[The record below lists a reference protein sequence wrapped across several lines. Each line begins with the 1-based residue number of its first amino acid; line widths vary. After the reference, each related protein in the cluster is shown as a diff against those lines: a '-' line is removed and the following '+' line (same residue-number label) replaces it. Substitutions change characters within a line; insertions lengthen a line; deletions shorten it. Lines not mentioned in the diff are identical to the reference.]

1 MDKNM
6 KIRSLLPYL
15 LRLLLCVLL
24 IFMLSGCLSPITLN
38 RAVVVYDEAVTNA
51 ESEQL
56 LINIARAQHHEPIHF
71 TRVSNI
77 AATFDFRF
85 SAGASPALT
94 GDAGSTL
101 VPIFGGSVAENPT
114 FSIVP
119 IEGEEFTK
127 RLLTPFHQSKL
138 TLLLRQHFD
147 VDLMLRMMAQEV
159 RLHHQEQL
167 AGADSVSAIKAQ
179 KNYRRYQHGKH
190 GRQHAASRR
199 DRQFIASPEIQQTEE
214 QQRRAR
220 LRSQRHEEQRIYKNS
235 PSDQIG
241 YEMFRRVV
249 LHLSAI
255 QDQSQLYA
263 EPLTFERS
271 WTIPANSVSGEGFQS
286 LEKEFTVRYNQADDT
301 YTLSK
306 QILGPVLITNYDPD
320 ILCCE
325 ERAELYDMTSPWI
338 GNDVAFD
345 IRPEHA
351 GGEWPI
357 NGAFRLRSFHSILNF
372 LGHALG
378 EEPEYHVEKDP
389 RTPPLARN
397 ENPSATMELIVSDTL
412 PPDLDL
418 SISSHGQYYAINT
431 NGPYSHWN
439 LNAFQLLYILF
450 RMTVT
455 DAPLFG
461 VPSITI
467 AK

>member
-1 MDKNM
+1 MLPL
-6 KIRSLLPYL
+6 LLPVFL
-15 LRLLLCVLL
+15 L
-24 IFMLSGCLSPITLN
+24 SSCLSPITLN
-38 RAVVVYDEAVTNA
+38 RAVVVYDEAVTSV
-51 ESEQL
+51 ESKQL
-56 LINIARAQHHEPIHF
+56 LLNIARAQHHEPIHF

-85 SAGASPALT
+85 NAGATPALT
-94 GDAGSTL
+94 GDASRAL
-101 VPIFGGSVAENPT
+101 MPIFGGSVAENPT

-119 IEGEEFTK
+119 IGEEEFTK
-127 RLLTPFHQSKL
+127 RLLTPFHQSKF

-147 VDLMLRMMAQEV
+147 VDLLLRVMAQEV
-159 RLHHQEQL
+159 RLQHQEQM
-167 AGADSVSAIKAQ
+167 SAHNDLDIEAR
-179 KNYRRYQHGKH
+179 KNSRSPRYDNQ
-190 GRQHAASRR
+190 RATSPR
-199 DRQFIASPEIQQTEE
+199 DEQFTFSPNIRQTEE
-214 QQRRAR
+214 QQYRAR
-220 LRSQRHEEQRIYKNS
+220 LRSQRHKGQRIYQNS
-235 PSDQIG
+235 PSNRAG

-255 QDQSQLYA
+255 QDQNQLYA
-263 EPLTFERS
+263 EPLTFEHS
-271 WTIPANSVSGEGFQS
+271 WSIPASSVSAEGFQF
-286 LEKEFTVRYNQADDT
+286 LEKEYTVQYNQENDT

-325 ERAELYDMTSPWI
+325 ESAELYDMTSPWI

-345 IRPEHA
+345 IRSGYA
-351 GGEWPI
+351 GGEWPV

-389 RTPPLARN
+389 RTLPLSR
-397 ENPSATMELIVSDTL
+397 EKNPNRTMDLIVSDTS
-412 PPDLDL
+412 PPDANL
-418 SISSHGQYYAINT
+418 SVSSHGQYYAVKT
-431 NGPYSHWN
+431 TGPYSHWN

-455 DAPLFG
+455 DAPVFG

>member
-1 MDKNM
+1 M
-6 KIRSLLPYL
+6 KIRSFLHYL
-15 LRLLLCVLL
+15 LRSLLFVLL

-51 ESEQL
+51 ESKQL

-85 SAGASPALT
+85 SAGATPALT
-94 GDAGSTL
+94 GDAGRAL

-127 RLLTPFHQSKL
+127 RLLTPFHQNKL

-159 RLHHQEQL
+159 RIQYQEQL
-167 AGADSVSAIKAQ
+167 ADADSAADIEAQ
-179 KNYRRYQHGKH
+179 KNYRRFRH
-190 GRQHAASRR
+190 GRQHAAPRH
-199 DRQFIASPEIQQTEE
+199 DKQLTTPFDIQQTKE
-214 QQRRAR
+214 QQHRAR
-220 LRSQRHEEQRIYKNS
+220 LRSQRHREQRIYKNS
-235 PSDQIG
+235 PSNQTS
-241 YEMFRRVV
+241 YEMFRRVAM
-249 LHLSAI
+249 HLSAI
-255 QDQSQLYA
+255 QDQNQLYA

-271 WTIPANSVSGEGFQS
+271 WTIPANSVSAEGFQS
-286 LEKEFTVRYNQADDT
+286 LKKEFAVRYNQEDDT

-306 QILGPVLITNYDPD
+306 QTLGPVLITNYDPD

-325 ERAELYDMTSPWI
+325 EREELYDMTSPWI
-338 GNDVAFD
+338 ENDVAFD
-345 IRPEHA
+345 IRPEYV

-357 NGAFRLRSFHSILNF
+357 NGAFRLRSFHSILTF
-372 LGHALG
+372 LGHTLG
-378 EEPEYHVEKDP
+378 EEPEYQVEKDP
-389 RTPPLARN
+389 RTPPLAKN
-397 ENPSATMELIVSDTL
+397 ENPSTTMELIVSDTS
-412 PPDLDL
+412 PPDVDM
-418 SISSHGQYYAINT
+418 SISSHGKYYAVNS

-439 LNAFQLLYILF
+439 LNAFQLLSILF

-455 DAPLFG
+455 DAPPFG

>member
-1 MDKNM
+1 M
-6 KIRSLLPYL
+6 KIQIVSLYL
-15 LRLLLCVLL
+15 LRLLLIVLL
-24 IFMLSGCLSPITLN
+24 IFMLAGCLSPITLN
-38 RAVVVYDEAVTNA
+38 RAVVVYDDAVSSA
-51 ESEQL
+51 ESKQL

-85 SAGASPALT
+85 SAGATPALT
-94 GDAGSTL
+94 GEASRAL

-127 RLLTPFHQSKL
+127 RLLTPFHQRKF

-147 VDLMLRMMAQEV
+147 VDLMLRLMAQEV
-159 RLHHQEQL
+159 RLHHPKQQVDFHH
-167 AGADSVSAIKAQ
+167 GASDSAAQ
-179 KNYRRYQHGKH
+179 KHSRLRHGRH
-190 GRQHAASRR
+190 GRQHAAPRR
-199 DRQFIASPEIQQTEE
+199 DEQVSVPPTIQQTEE

-220 LRSQRHEEQRIYKNS
+220 LRSLRHREQRIYKNS
-235 PSDQIG
+235 PANKMD

-255 QDQSQLYA
+255 QDQKQLYA

-271 WTIPANSVSGEGFQS
+271 WTIPASSVSAEGFQS
-286 LEKEFTVRYNQADDT
+286 LEKEYTVQYNPEDST

-306 QILGPVLITNYDPD
+306 QMLGPVLITNYDPD

-325 ERAELYDMTSPWI
+325 ERAALFDMTSPWI

-345 IRPEHA
+345 IRPGYP
-351 GGEWPI
+351 GGEWPV

-372 LGHALG
+372 LGHALD
-378 EEPEYHVEKDP
+378 EEAEYHVEKDP
-389 RTPPLARN
+389 RTPPLAGN
-397 ENPSATMELIVSDTL
+397 ENPNMTLGLIVSETL

-418 SISSHGQYYAINT
+418 SISSHGKYYAVDT
-431 NGPYSHWN
+431 NGPYAHWN
-439 LNAFQLLYILF
+439 LNAFELLNILF

>member
-1 MDKNM
+1 
-6 KIRSLLPYL
+6 
-15 LRLLLCVLL
+15 
-24 IFMLSGCLSPITLN
+24 
-38 RAVVVYDEAVTNA
+38 
-51 ESEQL
+51 
-56 LINIARAQHHEPIHF
+56 
-71 TRVSNI
+71 
-77 AATFDFRF
+77 
-85 SAGASPALT
+85 
-94 GDAGSTL
+94 
-101 VPIFGGSVAENPT
+101 
-114 FSIVP
+114 
-119 IEGEEFTK
+119 
-127 RLLTPFHQSKL
+127 
-138 TLLLRQHFD
+138 
-147 VDLMLRMMAQEV
+147 
-159 RLHHQEQL
+159 
-167 AGADSVSAIKAQ
+167 
-179 KNYRRYQHGKH
+179 
-190 GRQHAASRR
+190 
-199 DRQFIASPEIQQTEE
+199 
-214 QQRRAR
+214 
-220 LRSQRHEEQRIYKNS
+220 
-235 PSDQIG
+235 
-241 YEMFRRVV
+241 MFRRVV

-397 ENPSATMELIVSDTL
+397 ENPSATMELIVSDTS

>member
-1 MDKNM
+1 MKNQSLP
-6 KIRSLLPYL
+6 RHLLHLLP
-15 LRLLLCVLL
+15 LLLLL
-24 IFMLSGCLSPITLN
+24 FLLSSCLSPITLN
-38 RAVVVYDEAVTNA
+38 RAVVVYDEAVTSV
-51 ESEQL
+51 ESKQL
-56 LINIARAQHHEPIHF
+56 LLNIARAQHHEPIHF

-85 SAGASPALT
+85 NAGATPALT
-94 GDAGSTL
+94 GDASRTL
-101 VPIFGGSVAENPT
+101 MPIFGGSIAENPT

-119 IEGEEFTK
+119 IGEEEFTK
-127 RLLTPFHQSKL
+127 RLLTPFHQSKF

-147 VDLMLRMMAQEV
+147 VDLLLRLMAQEV
-159 RLHHQEQL
+159 RIQHQEQQEQQ
-167 AGADSVSAIKAQ
+167 ASHRNFSNIDEKHF
-179 KNYRRYQHGKH
+179 RPFRH
-190 GRQHAASRR
+190 GRQQATSRG
-199 DRQFIASPEIQQTEE
+199 DEQLIVSPNIRQTEE
-214 QQRRAR
+214 QQQRAR
-220 LRSQRHEEQRIYKNS
+220 LRSQRHKGQRIYQNS
-235 PSDQIG
+235 PSNRVG

-255 QDQSQLYA
+255 QDQNQLYA
-263 EPLTFERS
+263 EPLTFEHS
-271 WTIPANSVSGEGFQS
+271 WSIPASSVSAEGFQS
-286 LEKEFTVRYNQADDT
+286 LEKEYTVQYNQENDT

-325 ERAELYDMTSPWI
+325 ESAELYDMTSPWI

-345 IRPEHA
+345 IRSGYA

-378 EEPEYHVEKDP
+378 EEPEYHVKKDP
-389 RTPPLARN
+389 RTLPLSR
-397 ENPSATMELIVSDTL
+397 EKNPIRTMDLTVSDTS
-412 PPDLDL
+412 PPDANL
-418 SISSHGQYYAINT
+418 SVSSHGQYYAVKT
-431 NGPYSHWN
+431 TGPYSHWN

-455 DAPLFG
+455 DAPVFG

>member
-1 MDKNM
+1 M
-6 KIRSLLPYL
+6 KIQSYPRYL
-15 LRLLLCVLL
+15 LRLLLFLLL
-24 IFMLSGCLSPITLN
+24 ILMLPGCLSPITLN

-85 SAGASPALT
+85 SAGATPALT
-94 GDAGSTL
+94 GDSGGHAL
-101 VPIFGGSVAENPT
+101 LPIFGGSVAENPT

-119 IEGEEFTK
+119 IGGEEFTK

-147 VDLMLRMMAQEV
+147 VDLLLRMMAQEV
-159 RLHHQEQL
+159 RIQHQEQR
-167 AGADSVSAIKAQ
+167 AVSRNVSDIEEQ
-179 KNYRRYQHGKH
+179 EHYRHYRHG
-190 GRQHAASRR
+190 GQHAAFRH
-199 DRQFIASPEIQQTEE
+199 DRQRTASPDIQQTDE
-214 QQRRAR
+214 QQHRVR
-220 LRSQRHEEQRIYKNS
+220 LRSQRHKEQSIYQNS
-235 PSDQIG
+235 PSNQTG

-255 QDQSQLYA
+255 QDQKQLYA

-271 WTIPANSVSGEGFQS
+271 WTIPASSVSAEGFQS
-286 LEKEFTVRYNQADDT
+286 LEKEFTVRYNQEDAT

-306 QILGPVLITNYDPD
+306 QTLGPVLITNYDPE

-325 ERAELYDMTSPWI
+325 ERAELYDITSPWI

-345 IRPEHA
+345 IRPGYV

-378 EEPEYHVEKDP
+378 EEPEYRVEKDP

-412 PPDLDL
+412 PSEVNL
-418 SISSHGQYYAINT
+418 SIKSHGQYYAVNS

-455 DAPLFG
+455 DAPSVG
-461 VPSITI
+461 APSITI

>member
-1 MDKNM
+1 M
-6 KIRSLLPYL
+6 KTQSVVRQQV
-15 LRLLLCVLL
+15 RLLLLLLL
-24 IFMLSGCLSPITLN
+24 IFMLSACLSPITLN
-38 RAVVVYDEAVTNA
+38 RAVVVYDQAVTNA
-51 ESEQL
+51 ESQQL

-85 SAGASPALT
+85 SAGATPALT

-119 IEGEEFTK
+119 IEGEEFTR

-159 RLHHQEQL
+159 RIQHEEQQVISHNV
-167 AGADSVSAIKAQ
+167 ADIEGQ
-179 KNYRRYQHGKH
+179 THYRRYQHGKH
-190 GRQHAASRR
+190 HHTGSQLGGQHAV
-199 DRQFIASPEIQQTEE
+199 PLNIQQTAE
-214 QQRRAR
+214 QQRRVR
-220 LRSQRHEEQRIYKNS
+220 LRSQKHRAQKIYQNNPLNQK
-235 PSDQIG
+235 G

-255 QDQSQLYA
+255 QDKNQLYA

-271 WTIPANSVSGEGFQS
+271 WTIPANAVTAEGFQS
-286 LEKEFTVRYNQADDT
+286 LEKEFIVVYNQEDDT

-306 QILGPVLITNYDPD
+306 QTIGPVLITNYDPD

-325 ERAELYDMTSPWI
+325 ERAELYDMTSSWI
-338 GNDVAFD
+338 ENDVAFD
-345 IRPEHA
+345 IRPEYV

-378 EEPEYHVEKDP
+378 EAPEYHVEKDS
-389 RTPPLARN
+389 RTPPLNRN
-397 ENPSATMELIVSDTL
+397 ENPNATLELIVSDT
-412 PPDLDL
+412 PPVDTGL
-418 SISSHGQYYAINT
+418 SISSHGQYYSVNS
-431 NGPYSHWN
+431 NGSNSHWN
-439 LNAFQLLYILF
+439 LNAFQLLSILY
-450 RMTVT
+450 RMTIT
-455 DAPLFG
+455 DPSSVG
-461 VPSITI
+461 VPGITI